1 MVVRIRLARF
11 GRRNKPFYNIV
22 VAQSRSARNSKPM
35 EVIGTY
41 DPIPKLDPYDN
52 SGKFHK
58 DIKLDV
64 VRAKYWIGV
73 GAQPSDTAWRILSMA
88 GVLPSRNHGNAQ
100 SSTNTPAAS
109 NANAGQAEAQ
119 ISA

>member
-35 EVIGTY
+35 EVIGTF
-41 DPIPKLDPYDN
+41 DPIPKLDPYAN
-52 SGKFHK
+52 TGQFHK

-64 VRAKYWIGV
+64 IRAKYWIGV

-88 GVLPSRNHGNAQ
+88 GVLPKRQYGNAQ
-100 SSTNTPAAS
+100 PSTSTPAAT
-109 NANAGQAEAQ
+109 
-119 ISA
+119 SATAST

>member
-11 GRRNKPFYNIV
+11 GRRNQPFYNIV
-22 VAQSRSARNSKPM
+22 VAQARSARNGKPM

-41 DPIPKLDPYDN
+41 DPIPKVDPYE
-52 SGKFHK
+52 GTGQMHK

-73 GAQPSDTAWRILSMA
+73 GAQPSDTAWRILAMA
-88 GVLPSRNHGNAQ
+88 GVLPKRQFAKATP
-100 SSTNTPAAS
+100 TNTIPPTETTPKETQAPEAS
-109 NANAGQAEAQ
+109 A
-119 ISA
+119 